1 MEDGSEK
8 VMVCGVG
15 ARTAAWIVVLAWT
28 SGAAAYSSSPA
39 CDAPTVQMPGASGTR
54 TPSATEH
61 VSGVADSTVTGRPES
76 ATASSGTVAPAST
89 VAGSEIVISC
99 WSGSAASAV
108 ADGHSAATTT
118 STATAAGDKP
128 RRAIEIAVLQG

>member
-39 CDAPTVQMPGASGTR
+39 CDAPTVQMPGASGNEDPVR
-54 TPSATEH
+54 HGARLRRRRLDRDREPGIGDRLEGH
-61 VSGVADSTVTGRPES
+61 GRP
-76 ATASSGTVAPAST
+76 GL
-89 VAGSEIVISC
+89 
-99 WSGSAASAV
+99 
-108 ADGHSAATTT
+108 DGLRQRDRDLLLERIGCERGRGRPQRGHHDEHGDGCGRQT
-118 STATAAGDKP
+118 SPGH
-128 RRAIEIAVLQG
+128 